1 MIEARLLR
9 ANQKYSEA
17 LSQNQVFRDQIDT
30 LRRERVI
37 FETVFGKLEKDLGVK
52 RSNIVKL
59 VETVGQDFDKRD
71 KAIETLRIL
80 QQQHSEGSAQ
90 AQLNN
95 DLSDLQTEEVSVDD
109 STSKMSHASQGNEKV
124 KTDLQK
130 MQQAMKKPLSPGEL
144 AQKFI
149 QQEEDSFNLFTAVGK
164 LKSQVENTE
173 T

>member
-1 MIEARLLR
+1 M
-9 ANQKYSEA
+9 
-17 LSQNQVFRDQIDT
+17 
-30 LRRERVI
+30 
-37 FETVFGKLEKDLGVK
+37 FGKLEKDLGVK

-109 STSKMSHASQGNEKV
+109 STSKMSHAS
-124 KTDLQK
+124 
-130 MQQAMKKPLSPGEL
+130 
-144 AQKFI
+144 
-149 QQEEDSFNLFTAVGK
+149 
-164 LKSQVENTE
+164 
-173 T
+173 